1 MHLYRI
7 VEVYDTKTTL
17 DLTIVDDTPV
27 RRTISL
33 NKHKRVSQFK
43 TGRGIIVL
51 RDVHFDMDDIVYIC
65 DGQLYFNQRPHGL
78 DQYSCECFIDYVAG
92 WENGHSFDRDIL
104 KSAIAHAC
112 EKNKIELSEKPN
124 INLLNLLTMAKGY

>member
-1 MHLYRI
+1 MHIYHI
-7 VEVYDTKTTL
+7 VEVYDTENTL

-33 NKHKRVSQFK
+33 NKSKRVSQFK
-43 TGRGIIVL
+43 TRRDIIVL
-51 RDVHFDMDDIVYIC
+51 RDAYLDMDDIVYIC
-65 DGQLYFNQRPHGL
+65 DGQPYFNQRPHGL
-78 DQYSCECFIDYVAG
+78 DQYSCECFIGYVPG

-112 EKNKIELSEKPN
+112 EKNKIPLSEKSN
-124 INLLNLLTMAKGY
+124 INLLNLLSSAKGY

>member
-27 RRTISL
+27 RRNISL
-33 NKHKRVSQFK
+33 NKAKRVSQFK
-43 TGRGIIVL
+43 TGRDIIVL

-112 EKNKIELSEKPN
+112 EKNKIPLSEKSN